1 MARLEQ
7 SRASL
12 AHCSGGLGVVGLNP
26 AAPTIKPFEN
36 KGFSLTAAPV
46 AATLLAGRKRTKRH
60 RGAPKHPQNH
70 PHPIREGFCNLA
82 LSVRLAILLP
92 NDETGSVDT
101 RDLDTKI
108 CP

>member
-1 MARLEQ
+1 
-7 SRASL
+7 
-12 AHCSGGLGVVGLNP
+12 VGSNP

-60 RGAPKHPQNH
+60 RGAPKHP
-70 PHPIREGFCNLA
+70 HPIREGFCNLA
-82 LSVRLAILLP
+82 LSVRLALLLP

-101 RDLDTKI
+101 RDLDAKI